1 MDENGVAPQWRMPHE
16 MWQRIEPLVPRLRK
30 HRKGGRPWIDNR
42 RIADGIFYVLRTGC
56 QWKAVPREF
65 GSGST
70 LHRRF
75 QHWVKAGVFR
85 RLWKA
90 GLLEYDKRKG
100 IQWDW
105 QALDGAMTK
114 APLGGKKNGSS
125 GISGEGHRDCRSR
138 SAQVNSRQC
147 VMRDS
152 RRRASASAGCSL
164 LPQEVGWPGRRT
176 SSTVTRDGLWSRVE
190 SDRNRRFSARNSRMN
205 R

>member
-1 MDENGVAPQWRMPHE
+1 MDENGVAPEWRMPHE

-90 GLLEYDKRKG
+90 GLLEYDQRKG

-114 APLGGKKNGSS
+114 APLGGEKNRPEPDGS
-125 GISGEGHRDCRSR
+125 GQKRYQAFLAHRR
-138 SAQVNSRQC
+138 
-147 VMRDS
+147 
-152 RRRASASAGCSL
+152 RRRA
-164 LPQEVGWPGRRT
+164 PGLGGGRGQ
-176 SSTVTRDGLWSRVE
+176 SP
-190 SDRNRRFSARNSRMN
+190 
-205 R
+205 